1 MLREGPQNCDRNGL
15 QQSYGD
21 HNRLLMLG
29 LDKLLAGDLE
39 WYRGRLDSDDPVAE
53 ADLVEV
59 LHRAGRLDLTRDLM
73 VALWLAGSLHDCG
86 MLAGRGAVVDVE
98 DGVVIGG
105 DVIDA
110 LCPGDLVQLATF
122 ALRHHDYIKD
132 VFLGEVPAAL
142 VADELD
148 TLDDTLRPVALA
160 VLGLVQV
167 AGAASLGIGRL
178 TAFRSRIFHGCID
191 GTTLDDR
198 SRGIEADTPA
208 LAGSR
213 NQRRR
218 HRQRSRRCEPRRPRA
233 SRAVPRPGTGAP
245 MASGARQG
253 RRRPTL
259 RDTVGA
265 QREMGAD
272 DRGPCR
278 ADGADLER
286 PAHVE
291 TALNGSRLLIVGV

>member
-1 MLREGPQNCDRNGL
+1 
-15 QQSYGD
+15 
-21 HNRLLMLG
+21 
-29 LDKLLAGDLE
+29 
-39 WYRGRLDSDDPVAE
+39 
-53 ADLVEV
+53 
-59 LHRAGRLDLTRDLM
+59 M

-86 MLAGRGAVVDVE
+86 MLAGRGAAVDVE

-110 LCPGDLVQLATF
+110 LCPGDLVELATF

-148 TLDDTLRPVALA
+148 TLDDTLRPVVLA

-191 GTTLDDR
+191 GTASTIGR
-198 SRGIEADTPA
+198 A
-208 LAGSR
+208 
-213 NQRRR
+213 
-218 HRQRSRRCEPRRPRA
+218 A
-233 SRAVPRPGTGAP
+233 SRLTRLLSPVPATSDVATGSDRVDANRAGLGPVERFLDRVPVHRWHRVLAKVDADQRLETLSALSAKWAP
-245 MASGARQG
+245 STADRVV
-253 RRRPTL
+253 L
-259 RDTVGA
+259 
-265 QREMGAD
+265 MG
-272 DRGPCR
+272 PH
-278 ADGADLER
+278 LER
-286 PAHVE
+286 PARVE